1 MELWLKDAAFH
12 TVSRQSRLPHSTHLR
27 RELLEAS
34 MKLLDGLWK
43 PPTPIRLISVT
54 ALSLTDRLETYEQV
68 DLLAPRRP
76 EEDGKKERL
85 ELAVDAIRK
94 KYGGRAISFGGAEDA
109 LELLP
114 GEEE

>member
-1 MELWLKDAAFH
+1 M
-12 TVSRQSRLPHSTHLR
+12 
-27 RELLEAS
+27 
-34 MKLLDGLWK
+34 
-43 PPTPIRLISVT
+43 
-54 ALSLTDRLETYEQV
+54 

>member
-1 MELWLKDAAFH
+1 MALGLKDAAFH

-54 ALSLTDRLETYEQV
+54 ALALTNRLETYEQV
-68 DLLAPRRP
+68 DLFAPHRP
-76 EEDGKKERL
+76 AEDGKRERL
-85 ELAVDAIRK
+85 ELAVDEIRK
-94 KYGGRAISFGGAEDA
+94 KYGGGAISFGEAGGHPED
-109 LELLP
+109 LP
-114 GEEE
+114 PED